1 MQRLGMERGEAI
13 EHKMVNRA
21 IENAQKKV
29 EGMNYD
35 ARKQLLEFDDVAND
49 QRKVIYKFRNDL
61 MSVDV
66 VYDKVHELRNTV
78 VPKVISEY
86 IQPNL
91 PEEEWDIDGLHSVLK
106 SEYGINSP
114 IQKWLDEGMELDDF
128 EIEII
133 NTLEE
138 VYKIKTEIVGEETMN
153 EFSKSIM
160 LQVLDHFWK
169 EHLASMDYLR
179 QSINLRGYAQKDPIR
194 EFKQESFEMFTDL
207 LSRIDE
213 ESLKTL
219 SVVSLN
225 EQTTTADVTPEEPQE
240 VQYQHSSTDEDQS
253 KPEKKEKIGRNEPC
267 PCGSGK
273 KYKQCHG
280 KS

>member
-35 ARKQLLEFDDVAND
+35 ARKQLLEYDDVAND
-49 QRKVIYKFRNDL
+49 QRKVIYKIRNEL
-61 MSVDV
+61 MSVDDV
-66 VYDKVHELRNTV
+66 SEKIIEIRKNIIKNIMSQH
-78 VPKVISEY
+78 ISGALMED
-86 IQPNL
+86 
-91 PEEEWDIDGLHSVLK
+91 EWRVDDFTQLLKTDFGTDIPV
-106 SEYGINSP
+106 
-114 IQKWLDEGMELDDF
+114 QKWVDQGLDIH
-128 EIEII
+128 EIEEAVIAS
-133 NTLEE
+133 LEMYHE
-138 VYKIKTEIVGEETMN
+138 IKEKLAGKEKLR
-153 EFSKSIM
+153 EFEKALM

-179 QSINLRGYAQKDPIR
+179 QSVNLRGYAQKNPIQ
-194 EFKQESFEMFTDL
+194 EFKKESYEMFTELLDTIDYETIKALSLVQIDKNTSADDL
-207 LSRIDE
+207 DNQSDDE
-213 ESLKTL
+213 MSY
-219 SVVSLN
+219 N
-225 EQTTTADVTPEEPQE
+225 HQE
-240 VQYQHSSTDEDQS
+240 NNNSETNR
-253 KPEKKEKIGRNEPC
+253 KIGRNEPC